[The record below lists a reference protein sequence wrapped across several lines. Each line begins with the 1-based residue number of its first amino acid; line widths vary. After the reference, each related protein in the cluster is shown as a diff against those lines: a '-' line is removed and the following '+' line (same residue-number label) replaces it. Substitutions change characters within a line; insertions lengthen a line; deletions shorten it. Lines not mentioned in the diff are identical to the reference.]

1 MLFILAIFYFYT
13 SYSQV
18 IHMPTV
24 VISASGLRLG
34 TGGFPPQE
42 KRTIRVKK
50 NFHSKPEFFLTLD
63 LPHGLGTPGTR
74 RGNVQC

>member
-1 MLFILAIFYFYT
+1 ML
-13 SYSQV
+13 
-18 IHMPTV
+18 MV

-42 KRTIRVKK
+42 KRAILVKK

-63 LPHGLGTPGTR
+63 LPHGLGGA
-74 RGNVQC
+74 GAQCGDVQY